1 MLVLLKLKY
10 YLQEEDIRTGVT
22 LSENQLRVRD
32 SDIEALTLLGI
43 FMLFLVCI
51 CTILEFI
58 LSF

>member
-22 LSENQLRVRD
+22 LSENHFHARN

-43 FMLFLVCI
+43 FMLFLICI
-51 CTILEFI
+51 CTNLEFI